1 MNTRIYIKKQNGFDV
16 KTDVLQRELNQLG
29 VSAKIKVYSTYDIF
43 NTTNE
48 ELKIIIPSVFTDPV
62 IEECMFELPQH
73 KQTIAIEYL
82 PGQFDLRADA
92 AMQCCQ
98 LLLEHNN
105 TYIQTSQVIGL
116 DEVNDEDIDIIKKH
130 LINTIDSREKDL
142 LLLEKPIVQEPAPV
156 LTIDGFIHF
165 DQSALESFLKSN
177 RLSIDIEDLI
187 CIQNYFIGEKRNPT
201 ITEIKALDTYWSD
214 HCRHTTFL
222 THLNNIKFEGAYKN
236 ELEATFEKYQ
246 KIKKE
251 VGKENA
257 PITLME
263 LGTILP
269 KYFLS
274 KNQLQQYHRS
284 KENNAATIEV
294 DVDVKGKNEK
304 WLLLFKN
311 ETHNHPTEIEPFGGA
326 ATCIGGAIRDPLSGR
341 AFVYQAMRVSGAG
354 NPVESVKNTIASKL
368 SQQKISKEAALGY
381 SSYGNQIGLATSL
394 VSEIFHE
401 GYKAKRFECGF
412 VMAAVKKENVK
423 EEEPEA
429 GDVVLLIGGDTG
441 RDGIGGA
448 SGSSMQHNETS
459 IATMQSEVQK
469 GNAIT
474 ERKIQ
479 RLFKRKEVTQLIKK
493 CNDFGAGGVCV
504 AIGEIA
510 ESIDINLN
518 QVPLKYEGLNGTE
531 IALSESQERMAVVV
545 RKEDVDSFINYAK
558 EENVSATAIAK
569 VTDDGVLRMKWN
581 DNEIVSLKRDFLH
594 TNGATRSND
603 VISIA
608 NDVYQNASSTFTKE
622 TFLQTLSSKEVA
634 SQKGMIEHFDST
646 VYGNTCLMP
655 FGGKYQL
662 SPNDVSAH
670 FICDENYATQT
681 VSMASWGYHPGF
693 TAANQYLG
701 GIYAIIESVSK
712 IVAAGGDYASCYL
725 TFQEYFERLGN
736 DAHKWGKPFATLMG
750 AFEAQH
756 QLGIAAIGGKDS
768 MSGTFKELNVPPTFV
783 SFAVTTQKAE
793 HIIST
798 DFQSS
803 NSFIYLFE
811 LPVDEKHIPKWNE
824 LKTSWNKIQSHIQ
837 SKKIIAAKTIK
848 DGGIACCVAQMCF
861 GNKIGVEINTT
872 INLLDLK
879 LGSIIIESSVELND
893 EFILIGKTN
902 SSNQICLDDI
912 KVDIEE
918 AIGYWTHTF
927 ENLFPTA
934 VKTSDEIIPNIAVA
948 SKSIKNIGHG
958 KPNVFLPVF
967 PGSNCEFETTDA
979 FSKEGA
985 YVESLIFKNHDKE
998 SIAESIAAFS
1008 KQINESQIL
1017 VFSGGFSAGDEP
1029 DGSAKFIVNV
1039 LKNKTIQN
1047 SIHQLIQRG
1056 GLILGICN
1064 GFQALIKSGLLPY
1077 GEIKDLNSSAP
1088 TLTHN
1093 AIGRHISQMVK
1104 VKVVNDHSP
1113 WLQGMLNKEFI
1124 VPVSHGEGRFYS
1136 CDETLQKLI
1145 QNNQIATQY
1154 VDMNNHPSN
1163 LFPHNPNGSVYAVEG
1178 LISENGNIFGR
1189 MSHPERM
1196 KPGRF
1201 KNIPEI
1207 SYQNIFKTGV
1217 DYFL

>member
-1 MNTRIYIKKQNGFDV
+1 M
-16 KTDVLQRELNQLG
+16 LQRELNHLG
-29 VSAKIKVYSTYDIF
+29 VSAKIKVYSAYDIF
-43 NTTNE
+43 NTTEE

-62 IEECMFELPQH
+62 IEECIFELPVH
-73 KQTIAIEYL
+73 KQIIAIEYL

-116 DEVNDEDIDIIKKH
+116 DEINDGDIDIIKKH
-130 LINTIDSREKDL
+130 LINTVDSREKDL

-156 LTIDGFIHF
+156 LTIDGFINF
-165 DQSALESFLKSN
+165 DKSALESFLKSN

-187 CIQNYFIGEKRNPT
+187 CIQNYFIEENRNPT

-222 THLNNIKFEGAYKN
+222 THLNNIKFEGEYKN
-236 ELEATFEKYQ
+236 ELEATFNKYQ

-251 VGKENA
+251 VGKENT
-257 PITLME
+257 PVTLME

-274 KNQLQQYHRS
+274 KNQLPQYHRS

-294 DVDVKGKNEK
+294 DVDVKEENEK

-354 NPVESVKNTIASKL
+354 NPVESVKETITSKL
-368 SQQKISKEAALGY
+368 SQQKISKDAALGY

-412 VMAAVKKENVK
+412 VMAAVKKSNVK
-423 EEEPEA
+423 EEDPQA

-479 RLFKRKEVTQLIKK
+479 RLFKRNEVTQLIKK

-510 ESIDINLN
+510 DSIDINLN

-545 RKEDVDSFINYAK
+545 RKKDVGAFINYAK
-558 EENVSATAIAK
+558 EENVKATAIAK

-581 DNEIVSLKRDFLH
+581 DEEIVSLKREFLH

-603 VISIA
+603 VISNA
-608 NDVYQNASSTFTKE
+608 NTIYLNPSSTFTKA
-622 TFLQTLSSKEVA
+622 TFLKTLSSKEVA
-634 SQKGMIEHFDST
+634 SQKGMVEHFDST

-693 TAANQYLG
+693 TSANQYLG
-701 GIYAIIESVSK
+701 GMYAIIESVSK
-712 IVAAGGDYASCYL
+712 MVAAGGDYASCYL

-736 DAHKWGKPFATLMG
+736 DANKWGKPFATLMG
-750 AFEAQH
+750 AFEAQL

-798 DFQSS
+798 AFQSA

-811 LPVDEKHIPKWNE
+811 LPVDEKHIPKWKE
-824 LKTSWNKIQSHIQ
+824 LKTSWSKIQSHIR
-837 SKKIIAAKTIK
+837 SKNIIAAKSIK
-848 DGGIACCVAQMCF
+848 DGGIASCVAQMCF
-861 GNKIGVEINTT
+861 GNKMGVEINTT

-893 EFILIGKTN
+893 EFVLIGKTT
-902 SSNQICLDDI
+902 SSNQICLNDV

-927 ENLFPTA
+927 ENLFPTTT
-934 VKTSDEIIPNIAVA
+934 KTSVDIIPHISVA

-967 PGSNCEFETTDA
+967 PGTNCEFETTDA

-985 YVESLIFKNHDKE
+985 NVNSLIFKNHDKH
-998 SIAESIAAFS
+998 SVDESIAAFS

-1047 SIHQLIQRG
+1047 SIHQLIHRG

-1077 GEIKDLNSSAP
+1077 GEIKDLDPSAP

-1136 CDETLQKLI
+1136 CNETLQKLI

-1154 VDMNNHPSN
+1154 VDMKNDPTN
-1163 LFPHNPNGSVYAVEG
+1163 LFPYNPNGSVYAVEG
-1178 LISENGNIFGR
+1178 LISENGNVFGR

-1207 SYQNIFKTGV
+1207 NYQNIFKNGV